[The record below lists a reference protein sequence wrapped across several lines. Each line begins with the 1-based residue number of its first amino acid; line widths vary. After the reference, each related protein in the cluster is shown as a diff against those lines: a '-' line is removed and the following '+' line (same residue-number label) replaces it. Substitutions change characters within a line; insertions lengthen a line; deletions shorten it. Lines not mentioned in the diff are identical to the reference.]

1 MKAAWAFVLTMISIC
16 GVGAETLTL
25 EQAREL
31 ALAHSKDLAKY
42 NLTISNSQLA
52 EQADFFSKYLPTLS
66 ASASASTN
74 LWNVSSADSAGSAS
88 SSNSVLYDGLKVSGT
103 LTAQERITLY
113 DGGSSRI
120 ASEIRAISNETT
132 RIQALEAYFSV
143 LSDADNAYYA
153 VLQAQAALAA
163 AELSLENA
171 DLGLAIAEVRLETG
185 LISAGDYL
193 KALIEKETQ
202 ENGRNQARRDLSL
215 KQTQFQNLVGLAGS
229 QELEPVNFDAYE
241 NALQTLASLSDAD
254 IDALYTSLWKSVE
267 SSNPGLSRSALSYQ
281 QAGKNLESAQSKYL
295 PTVTATASATAGL
308 NWSPS
313 IESFTTSTNG
323 NVSLNVSIPLDIW
336 VTANSVAQQKNNL
349 SSANLSY
356 EASRESTAISLMSAL
371 YTVVQQASAVLSS
384 RRSYELS
391 QQNYDYTMER
401 YKLSQSSTADLTNA
415 SLTLTTSH
423 NALNNAQFNFLK
435 SLSAIRTLGAFEEE
449 SVIIDMALRSKGAA
463 VR

>member
-1 MKAAWAFVLTMISIC
+1 MKTAWVWTLTIISIFS
-16 GVGAETLTL
+16 VEAETLTL

-31 ALAHSKDLAKY
+31 ALANSKDLAKY

-66 ASASASTN
+66 ASANASTS
-74 LWNVSSADSAGSAS
+74 LWNMSSGDSAGGAS
-88 SSNSVLYDGLKVSGT
+88 SNDKVLYDSLTVNGT
-103 LTAQERITLY
+103 LTAREQITLY
-113 DGGSSRI
+113 DGGSARI

-143 LSDADNAYYA
+143 LTDTDNAYYA
-153 VLQAQAALAA
+153 VLQAQASLAA

-185 LISAGDYL
+185 IISAGDYL

-202 ENGRNQARRDLSL
+202 ENSRNQTRRDLSL
-215 KQTQFQNLVGLAGS
+215 KQTQLQNIIRLAS
-229 QELEPVNFDAYE
+229 AQELEPVNFDAYE
-241 NALQTLASLSDAD
+241 NVLQTLASLSDAE
-254 IDALYTSLWKSVE
+254 IDTLYTALWKSVE
-267 SSNPGLSRSALSYQ
+267 SSNPALSRSALSYQ

-295 PTVTATASATAGL
+295 PTVTASASATAGL
-308 NWSPS
+308 NWMPS
-313 IESFTTSTNG
+313 SESFTTSTSG
-323 NVSLNVSIPLDIW
+323 SVSLNVSIPLDVW

-349 SSANLSY
+349 SSANLTY
-356 EASRESTAISLMSAL
+356 EASRENTAVSLMSAL
-371 YTVVQQASAVLSS
+371 YTAVQQASAVLSS

-423 NALNNAQFNFLK
+423 NALNNAQFTFLK
-435 SLSAIRTLGAFEEE
+435 SLSAIRSLGAFEEE
-449 SVIIDMALRSKGAA
+449 SVIIDMALASKGAT

>member
-1 MKAAWAFVLTMISIC
+1 MKTAWAFVLAIISIFS
-16 GVGAETLTL
+16 VGAETLTL

-31 ALAHSKDLAKY
+31 ALANSKELARY
-42 NLTISNSQLA
+42 NLTISNSRLA

-74 LWNVSSADSAGSAS
+74 LWNMNSNDGAGAS
-88 SSNSVLYDGLKVSGT
+88 SSNNVLYDGLKVSGT

-113 DGGSSRI
+113 DGGSARI
-120 ASEIRAISNETT
+120 ADEIRAISNETT
-132 RIQALEAYFSV
+132 RIQALEAYFSA
-143 LSDADNAYYA
+143 LNDADNAYYA

-163 AELSLENA
+163 AELSLKNA
-171 DLGLAIAEVRLETG
+171 DLSLAIAEVRLETG
-185 LISAGDYL
+185 IISAGDYL
-193 KALIEKETQ
+193 KALLEKETQ
-202 ENGRNQARRDLSL
+202 QNSRNQARRDLSL
-215 KQTQFQNLVGLAGS
+215 KQTQFQNIIGRAGV

-241 NALQTLASLSDAD
+241 NVLQTLASLSDAD
-254 IDALYTSLWKSVE
+254 IDTLYTAIWKSVE
-267 SSNPGLSRSALSYQ
+267 SSNPALSRSALSYQ

-295 PTVTATASATAGL
+295 PTVTATASASAGL
-308 NWSPS
+308 NWVPS
-313 IESFTTSTNG
+313 SESFTTSTSG
-323 NVSLNVSIPLDIW
+323 SVSLNVSIPLDVW

-371 YTVVQQASAVLSS
+371 YTAVQQASAVLSS

-415 SLTLTTSH
+415 SLTLTTSY

-435 SLSAIRTLGAFEEE
+435 SLSAIRSLGAFEEE
-449 SVIIDMALRSKGAA
+449 SVIIDMALASKSAS

>member
-1 MKAAWAFVLTMISIC
+1 MKTAWAFVLAIISIFS
-16 GVGAETLTL
+16 VGAEILTL

-31 ALAHSKDLAKY
+31 ALANSKDLARY
-42 NLTISNSQLA
+42 NLTLSNSRLA

-74 LWNVSSADSAGSAS
+74 LWNVNSNDGAGTAS
-88 SSNSVLYDGLKVSGT
+88 SSNNVLYDDFKVSGT

-113 DGGSSRI
+113 DGGSTRI
-120 ASEIRAISNETT
+120 ANEIRAISNETT

-143 LSDADNAYYA
+143 LNDTDNAYYA
-153 VLQAQAALAA
+153 VLQAQAALTA

-171 DLGLAIAEVRLETG
+171 DLSLAIAEVRLETG
-185 LISAGDYL
+185 IISAGDYL

-202 ENGRNQARRDLSL
+202 ENSRNQARRDLSL
-215 KQTQFQNLVGLAGS
+215 KQTQFQNIIGRTGA

-241 NALQTLASLSDAD
+241 NVLKTLASLSDTE
-254 IDALYTSLWKSVE
+254 IDMFYTAIWKSVE
-267 SSNPGLSRSALSYQ
+267 SSNPALSRSALSYQ
-281 QAGKNLESAQSKYL
+281 QARKNLESAQSKYL
-295 PTVTATASATAGL
+295 PTVTASASATAGL
-308 NWSPS
+308 NWAPS
-313 IESFTTSTNG
+313 SESFTTSTSG
-323 NVSLNVSIPLDIW
+323 SVSLNVSIPLDVW

-356 EASRESTAISLMSAL
+356 EASRESTAVSLMSAL
-371 YTVVQQASAVLSS
+371 YTAVQQASAVLSS

-415 SLTLTTSH
+415 SLTLTTSY

-435 SLSAIRTLGAFEEE
+435 SLSAIRSLGAFEEE
-449 SVIIDMALRSKGAA
+449 SVIIDMALASKSHS

>member
-1 MKAAWAFVLTMISIC
+1 MKTAWAFVLAIISIFS
-16 GVGAETLTL
+16 VGAEILTL

-31 ALAHSKDLAKY
+31 ALANSKDLARY
-42 NLTISNSQLA
+42 NLTLSNSRLA

-74 LWNVSSADSAGSAS
+74 LWNVNSNDGAGTAS
-88 SSNSVLYDGLKVSGT
+88 SSNNVLYDDFKVSGT

-113 DGGSSRI
+113 DGGSTRI
-120 ASEIRAISNETT
+120 ANEIRAISNETT

-143 LSDADNAYYA
+143 LNDTDNAYYA
-153 VLQAQAALAA
+153 VLQAQAALTA

-171 DLGLAIAEVRLETG
+171 DLSLAIAEVRLETG
-185 LISAGDYL
+185 IISAGDYL

-202 ENGRNQARRDLSL
+202 ENSRNQARRDLSL
-215 KQTQFQNLVGLAGS
+215 KQTQFQNIIGRTGA

-241 NALQTLASLSDAD
+241 NVLKTLASLSDTE
-254 IDALYTSLWKSVE
+254 IDMFYTAIWKSVE
-267 SSNPGLSRSALSYQ
+267 SSNPALSRSALSYQ
-281 QAGKNLESAQSKYL
+281 QARKNLESAQSKYL
-295 PTVTATASATAGL
+295 PTVTASASATAGL
-308 NWSPS
+308 NWAPS
-313 IESFTTSTNG
+313 SESFTTSTSG
-323 NVSLNVSIPLDIW
+323 SVSLNVSIPLDVW

-356 EASRESTAISLMSAL
+356 EASRESTAVSLMSAL
-371 YTVVQQASAVLSS
+371 YTAVQQASAVLSS

-415 SLTLTTSH
+415 SLTLTTSY

-435 SLSAIRTLGAFEEE
+435 SLSAIRSLGAFEEE
-449 SVIIDMALRSKGAA
+449 SVIIDMALASKSDS